1 MIRVGVDVGGTFTDI
16 VVFDED
22 RRIIAIHKVPTT
34 PKRPVRGILN
44 GLTKAVGDPSRI
56 GVLVHATTIGTNMF
70 LGQMGIEPPMAVL
83 FTNDGFRDVL
93 EIGRQ
98 NRPSLYNVFYKRPEP
113 LIPRQRRIG
122 IRGRINSR
130 GRELEPLDTDTLRIE
145 VLKWCGKGVRVFI
158 VSFLHSYINPAH
170 EALAKKVI
178 EEACPGSI
186 VVLSHEVDPQP
197 MEYER
202 TSTTVVNGLLKPV
215 LSRYLYELEQELKS
229 LGFKG
234 SLLVMQ
240 SSGGVAGIREAL
252 EKPAA
257 FIESG
262 PSAGAVAVAY
272 LSKLL
277 GVSNALGFDMGGTTA
292 KASSIVDGEPE
303 VVDVYE
309 VGGTVHMGRLVRG
322 SGYPVRFPHIDLAE
336 VSAGG
341 GTIAW
346 IDPGGGLRVGPISAG
361 ADPGPVCYGKGGSE
375 PTVTDA
381 NLLLGRLPGVI
392 AGGMKLNVGLAEEA
406 IREKIA
412 RPLGID
418 VVEAAWTIIGLANT
432 IMARA
437 LRLVS
442 IERGHDPR
450 TFTLFAFGGAGPLHA
465 VEIAEEINVSRI
477 IIPPYAGV
485 FSALGLLVAD
495 YKHSFHTAVVKPLD
509 QISEKELEALYQSL
523 ERKASKLLDTE
534 GVPPDKRRFIRY
546 VEAKYWG
553 QAYTL
558 RLPYRDNL
566 EKLIEE
572 FHELHIARYGFSNPK
587 ERIEVVVVRLE
598 AYGLTSKPVLRAV
611 PEEGD
616 AVIGERDV
624 FYRNGWYKATVYSR
638 ERLGANAKV
647 EGPAVIEARDTTVVL
662 PPGYTGNVDEFG
674 NIIVER

>member
-1 MIRVGVDVGGTFTDI
+1 MRVGVDVGGTFTDI

-22 RRIIAIHKVPTT
+22 RKNIDIYKVSTT

-70 LGQMGIEPPMAVL
+70 LGQMGIEPPKAVL
-83 FTNDGFRDVL
+83 FTNDGFRDIL

-113 LIPRQRRIG
+113 LIPRQRRVG
-122 IRGRINSR
+122 IRGRIDGR
-130 GRELEPLDTDTLRIE
+130 GRELEPLDTDALRIE

-215 LSRYLYELEQELKS
+215 LSRYLHELEQELES

-234 SLLVMQ
+234 SILVMQ

-252 EKPAA
+252 DKPAA

-346 IDPGGGLRVGPISAG
+346 VDPGGGLRVGPISAG
-361 ADPGPVCYGKGGSE
+361 ADPGPVCYGRGGTE

-381 NLLLGRLPGVI
+381 NLLLGRLPEVI
-392 AGGMKLNVGLAEEA
+392 AGGMKLNVNLAEEA

-495 YKHSFHTAVVKPLD
+495 YKHSFHTAVVRPVD
-509 QISEKELEALYQSL
+509 QISEEELEALYQSL
-523 ERKASKLLDTE
+523 EEKASKLLDSE
-534 GVPPDKRRFIRY
+534 GVPEDKRRFIRY

-558 RLPYRDNL
+558 RLPYRDSL

-572 FHELHIARYGFSNPK
+572 FHELHMARYGFSNPK
-587 ERIEVVVVRLE
+587 ERIEVVVIRLE
-598 AYGLTSKPVLRAV
+598 AYGLTSKPVLRAS

-638 ERLGANAKV
+638 ERLGTHAKV

-662 PPGYTGNVDEFG
+662 PPGYTGRVDEFG
-674 NIIVER
+674 NIIIER